1 MRDPAAAIA
10 AVYAAADL
18 DPPAD
23 PAAFVAAYDDAH
35 PRHAHGTHR
44 YTAADFGL
52 DERELRE
59 RFAFLDG

>member
-1 MRDPAAAIA
+1 MTRRPRSRPCTRP
-10 AVYAAADL
+10 L
-18 DPPAD
+18 TSTRPTD
-23 PAAFVAAYDDAH
+23 PAAFVAAYNDAR